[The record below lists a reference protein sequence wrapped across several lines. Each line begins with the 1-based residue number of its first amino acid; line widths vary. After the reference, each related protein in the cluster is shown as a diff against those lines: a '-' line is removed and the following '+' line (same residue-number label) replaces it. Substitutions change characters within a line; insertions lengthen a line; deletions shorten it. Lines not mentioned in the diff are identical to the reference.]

1 MYKQKKLLLGIFI
14 LLATVLVCA
23 ACQKITQ
30 EDVGRQ
36 LSRWWVIYYK
46 MQEDATSSQLRQM
59 NELTSEADE
68 ALRQEFN
75 PKGEHFS
82 EHYDSASIKDKYRLV
97 KRRNEL
103 WEEVLVKLK
112 GDRALK
118 EIEDVWSL
126 DEVPELWE
134 KVNKESEE
142 VN

>member
-1 MYKQKKLLLGIFI
+1 MKKRFLLGIIIFLVFI
-14 LLATVLVCA
+14 LGFTG
-23 ACQKITQ
+23 CQRISQ
-30 EDVGRQ
+30 EDVDRQ

-46 MQEDATSSQLRQM
+46 MQEDATSNQLGQM

-118 EIEDVWSL
+118 EIEDIWSL
-126 DEVPELWE
+126 DEVPDLWE

-142 VN
+142 AN